1 MASCEGAIF
10 VSGEPLLTIIFSLC
24 IQHIIEYYTNSFTTS
39 QIKPG
44 RPNV

>member
-10 VSGEPLLTIIFSLC
+10 VSGEPVLTIIFSLRL
-24 IQHIIEYYTNSFTTS
+24 QYFIEYYTKSFTTS